1 MKIISI
7 TFMVLSSVL
16 ISSTT
21 ICQGSG
27 GPINYL
33 NTPLNLSFN
42 NNNYSL
48 SWTSHPANNY
58 YKQEYIQKG
67 ETAEKFSSMLM
78 LEVLD
83 SKVNVK
89 DAAANKMA
97 ELEKMKAGNP
107 FINYETSYDAAKG
120 EQILD
125 FMITANSRDGKEVVI
140 AERNIYRYTAFV
152 NQKGDKG
159 LLLVAMSVR
168 SYGVESKKFIE
179 NARSGKAELVSKV
192 KGFKI
197 PAISVK
203 PGKTV

>member
-1 MKIISI
+1 MIF
-7 TFMVLSSVL
+7 TSVL
-16 ISSTT
+16 ISVTA
-21 ICQGSG
+21 ICQVPG
-27 GPINYL
+27 GPVNYL

-42 NNNYSL
+42 NSNYNL

-67 ETAEKFSSMLM
+67 ESAEKFSSMLM

-89 DAAANKMA
+89 DAAANKIS
-97 ELEKMKAGNP
+97 ELEKMKAANP
-107 FINYETSYDAAKG
+107 YINYETSYDATKG

-125 FMITANSRDGKEVVI
+125 FMITANSPDGKEIVI
-140 AERNIYRYTAFV
+140 AERNIYRYTVFV

-159 LLLVAMSVR
+159 LLLFATSVR

-179 NARSGKAELVSKV
+179 KSKSGKAELVTKV
-192 KGFKI
+192 KDFKI
-197 PAISVK
+197 PAISLK

>member
-1 MKIISI
+1 MI
-7 TFMVLSSVL
+7 FSSVL
-16 ISSTT
+16 ISAAA
-21 ICQGSG
+21 ICQGPG
-27 GPINYL
+27 GPVNYL

-42 NNNYSL
+42 NSNYNL

-67 ETAEKFSSMLM
+67 ESAEKFSSMLM

-83 SKVNVK
+83 SKVSVK
-89 DAAANKMA
+89 DAAANKIS
-97 ELEKMKAGNP
+97 ELEKMKAANP
-107 FINYETSYDAAKG
+107 YINYETSYDAAKG

-140 AERNIYRYTAFV
+140 AERNIYRYTVFV

-159 LLLVAMSVR
+159 LLLLAMSVR
-168 SYGVESKKFIE
+168 SYGVDSKKFIE
-179 NARSGKAELVSKV
+179 NSKSGKAELVTKV
-192 KGFKI
+192 KDFKI
-197 PAISVK
+197 PAISIK